1 MRTINTSTLTI
12 KIFDADPYLN
22 ERNLMIFRST
32 KVGTI
37 TLYINSVA
45 VMSVA
50 YPKANLDVTL
60 DLSDIVRTYP
70 NPVTVY
76 LTDTDTSST
85 ATITWSASGK
95 LVNPD
100 TTIRPAYNKESLLV
114 NFDPTNGG
122 LIFAPSSTYPG
133 DTFIAY
139 SGGGTITFNYQSIG
153 QDIIDNIIYDYP
165 TEQTD
170 KVIDIYTGNGNEVAV
185 IELRSFDCR
194 RYCAL
199 RWESMFKK
207 DLYKN
212 HTFVIAEISG
222 EADDTTECYNV
233 IDDGTSRLLKN
244 RVEKCVVLL
253 ENLTTYD
260 VWYYSDLIT
269 SNNVFF
275 DFIENGQRV
284 GKERRVQVL
293 SKSLSTSMNDAKRV
307 DLQFELLIKK
317 IDAL

>member
-12 KIFDADPYLN
+12 RIFDADPFLN
-22 ERNLMIFRST
+22 ERNMLKFRST

-70 NPVTVY
+70 NPTTAT
-76 LTDTDTSST
+76 LTDTDTT
-85 ATITWSASGK
+85 ATITWNASGK
-95 LVNPD
+95 LVNPA
-100 TTIRPAYNKESLLV
+100 TTIRPAYNKENLLV

-122 LIFAPSSTYPG
+122 LIFAPSSTYSG

-139 SGGGTITFNYQSIG
+139 SGGGDVIFNYHSIG
-153 QDIIDNIIYDYP
+153 QDTIENIIYDYP
-165 TEQTD
+165 TETTD
-170 KVIDIYTGNGNEVAV
+170 KSIDIFTGKGDEVV
-185 IELRSFDCR
+185 VLELRSFDCR

-207 DLYKN
+207 NLFKN
-212 HTFVIAEISG
+212 HTFIISEISN

-244 RVEKCVVLL
+244 RIEKCVVLL

-275 DFIENGQRV
+275 DFIQNGKRV
-284 GKERRVQVL
+284 GNERRVQVL
-293 SKSLSTSMNDAKRV
+293 SKSLSTSINDAKRV

>member
-1 MRTINTSTLTI
+1 MRTITTTTLTI

-22 ERNLMIFRST
+22 ERNMMTFRST

-37 TLYINSVA
+37 TLYINSVV

-60 DLSDIVRTYP
+60 DLSDIVKTYP
-70 NPVTVY
+70 NPVTAI
-76 LTDTDTSST
+76 LADTSTT
-85 ATITWSASGK
+85 ASITWGASGK

-100 TTIRPAYNKESLLV
+100 TTIRPAYNKENLLV

-122 LIFAPSSTYPG
+122 LIFAPSSTYSG

-139 SGGGTITFNYQSIG
+139 SGGGTIIFNIQSSG
-153 QDIIDNIIYDYP
+153 EDTIDNNFYDYP
-165 TEQTD
+165 TETTD
-170 KVIDIYTGNGNEVAV
+170 KIINIFTGKGDEVAV
-185 IELRSFDCR
+185 LELRSFDCR

-207 DLYKN
+207 NLYKN

-244 RVEKCVVLL
+244 RVEKCVVLV
-253 ENLTTYD
+253 ENLTPYD

-275 DFIENGQRV
+275 DFIENGVRV

-293 SKSLSTSMNDAKRV
+293 SKSLTTSMNDAKRV
-307 DLQFELLIKK
+307 DLQFEILIKK
-317 IDAL
+317 IEAL

>member
-1 MRTINTSTLTI
+1 MRNITTSTLTI
-12 KIFDADPYLN
+12 RIFDADPFLN
-22 ERNLMIFRST
+22 ERNLMKFRST
-32 KVGTI
+32 KSGTI

-50 YPKANLDVTL
+50 YPKANIDVTI
-60 DLSDIVRTYP
+60 DLSDIVKTYP
-70 NPVTVY
+70 NPTTAT
-76 LTDTDTSST
+76 LTDTSTT

-95 LVNPD
+95 LVNPN
-100 TTIRPAYNKESLLV
+100 TTIRPAYNKENLLV

-122 LIFAPSSTYPG
+122 LIFAPSATYSG

-139 SGGGTITFNYQSIG
+139 SGGGTITFDMVSSGN
-153 QDIIDNIIYDYP
+153 DTVNNNIYDYP
-165 TEQTD
+165 TELTD
-170 KVIDIYTGNGNEVAV
+170 KVINIFTGKGNEVV
-185 IELRSFDCR
+185 VLELRSFDCR
-194 RYCAL
+194 KYCSL

-207 DLYKN
+207 NLFKN

-253 ENLTTYD
+253 ENLTPYD

-275 DFIENGQRV
+275 DFIQDGQRV

-293 SKSLSTSMNDAKRV
+293 SKSITTSMNDAKRV

-317 IDAL
+317 INAL

>member
-12 KIFDADPYLN
+12 TIFDADPYLN
-22 ERNLMIFRST
+22 ERNLLKFRST
-32 KVGTI
+32 KTGTI

-70 NPVTVY
+70 NPTTVT
-76 LTDTDTSST
+76 LTDTSTT

-95 LVNPD
+95 LVNPN

-133 DTFIAY
+133 DTFVMY
-139 SGGGTITFNYQSIG
+139 SGGGTITFYIQSSG
-153 QDIIDNIIYDYP
+153 NDTIDNNFFDYP
-165 TEQTD
+165 TESTD
-170 KVIDIYTGNGNEVAV
+170 KVINIFTGKGNEVAV
-185 IELRSFDCR
+185 LELRSFDCR

-212 HTFVIAEISG
+212 HTFIISEISN

-233 IDDGTSRLLKN
+233 VDDGTSRLLKN
-244 RVEKCVVLL
+244 RVEKCVVLV

-275 DFIENGQRV
+275 DFIQDGQRV
-284 GKERRVQVL
+284 GNERRVQVL
-293 SKSLSTSMNDAKRV
+293 SKSLTTSMNDAKRV

>member
-12 KIFDADPYLN
+12 RIFDADPYLN
-22 ERNLMIFRST
+22 ERNLMKFRST
-32 KVGTI
+32 KSGLV
-37 TLYINSVA
+37 LLNINSVP
-45 VMSVA
+45 VMLIA
-50 YPKANLDVTL
+50 YPQQGREVTL

-70 NPVTVY
+70 TPTSVT
-76 LTDTDTSST
+76 LTDTST
-85 ATITWSASGK
+85 TANITWSASGK

-100 TTIRPAYNKESLLV
+100 TTIRPAYNKENLLV

-122 LIFAPSSTYPG
+122 LIFAPSATYPG
-133 DTFIAY
+133 DTFIGY
-139 SGGGTITFNYQSIG
+139 SGGGTITFYMVSTGN
-153 QDIIDNIIYDYP
+153 DTIDNNMYDYP
-165 TEQTD
+165 TEPTD
-170 KVIDIYTGNGNEVAV
+170 KVINIFTGKGDEVV
-185 IELRSFDCR
+185 VLELRSFDCR

-212 HTFVIAEISG
+212 HTFIISEISG

-253 ENLTTYD
+253 ENLTPYD

-284 GKERRVQVL
+284 GKERRVHVL

-307 DLQFELLIKK
+307 DLQFEILIKK

>member
-12 KIFDADPYLN
+12 TIFDADPYLN
-22 ERNLMIFRST
+22 ERNLMIFCST

-70 NPVTVY
+70 TPSSVT
-76 LTDTDTSST
+76 LTDTATT
-85 ATITWSASGK
+85 ATITWNASGK
-95 LVNPD
+95 LVNPN

-122 LIFAPSSTYPG
+122 LIFAPSATYPG

-139 SGGGTITFNYQSIG
+139 SGGGTITFDMVSSGN
-153 QDIIDNIIYDYP
+153 DTIDNNIYDYP

-170 KVIDIYTGNGNEVAV
+170 KVINLFTGNGNEVAV

-194 RYCAL
+194 RYCSL

-207 DLYKN
+207 NLYKN

-222 EADDTTECYNV
+222 EADNTTECYNV

-253 ENLTTYD
+253 ENLTPYD

-275 DFIENGQRV
+275 DFIQDGARV
-284 GKERRVQVL
+284 GNERRVQVL

-317 IDAL
+317 IESL

>member
-12 KIFDADPYLN
+12 RIFDADPYLN
-22 ERNLMIFRST
+22 ERNLMTFRST

-60 DLSDIVRTYP
+60 DLSDIVKTYP
-70 NPVTVY
+70 NPVTAI
-76 LTDTDTSST
+76 LADTSTT

-95 LVNPD
+95 LVNPT
-100 TTIRPAYNKESLLV
+100 TTIRPAYNKENLLV

-122 LIFAPSSTYPG
+122 LIFAPSATYPG

-139 SGGGTITFNYQSIG
+139 SGGGTVTFFLQSSG
-153 QDIIDNIIYDYP
+153 EDTIDSNIYDYP
-165 TEQTD
+165 TETTD
-170 KVIDIYTGNGNEVAV
+170 KLINLSTGNGNEVAV
-185 IELRSFDCR
+185 IEFRSFDCR
-194 RYCAL
+194 RYCSL

-212 HTFVIAEISG
+212 HTFIISEISG

-253 ENLTTYD
+253 ENLTPYD

-275 DFIENGQRV
+275 DFIENGKRV
-284 GKERRVQVL
+284 GNERRVQVL
-293 SKSLSTSMNDAKRV
+293 SKSITTSMNDAKRV
-307 DLQFELLIKK
+307 DLQFEILIKK

>member
-1 MRTINTSTLTI
+1 MRNINTSTLTI
-12 KIFDADPYLN
+12 TIFDADPYLN
-22 ERNLMIFRST
+22 ERNMLTFRST

-60 DLSDIVRTYP
+60 DLSDIVKTYP
-70 NPVTVY
+70 NPTTAT
-76 LTDTDTSST
+76 LTDTSTT
-85 ATITWSASGK
+85 ATITWNASGK

-100 TTIRPAYNKESLLV
+100 TTIRPNYGKENLLV

-122 LIFAPSSTYPG
+122 LIFTPSATYPG

-139 SGGGTITFNYQSIG
+139 SGGGAIIFDYHSIG
-153 QDIIDNIIYDYP
+153 QDTIDTIMYDYS
-165 TEQTD
+165 TETTD
-170 KVIDIYTGNGNEVAV
+170 KTINIHTGKGNEVV
-185 IELRSFDCR
+185 VLELRSFDCR

-207 DLYKN
+207 NLFKN
-212 HTFVIAEISG
+212 HTFIISEISG

-244 RVEKCVVLL
+244 RVEKCFVLV
-253 ENLTTYD
+253 ENLTPYD

-275 DFIENGQRV
+275 DFIQDGQRV

-293 SKSLSTSMNDAKRV
+293 SKSLTTSMNDAKRV
-307 DLQFELLIKK
+307 DLQFEILIKK
-317 IDAL
+317 IESL

>member
-12 KIFDADPYLN
+12 RIFDVDPYLN
-22 ERNLMIFRST
+22 ERVFMIFRST

-37 TLYINSVA
+37 TLYINNVV
-45 VMSVA
+45 VMNVA
-50 YPKANLDVTL
+50 YPKAYLDVTL
-60 DLSDIVRTYP
+60 DLSDILRTYP
-70 NPVTVY
+70 NPTTATI
-76 LTDTDTSST
+76 TDGTTT
-85 ATITWSASGK
+85 ATITWNASGK

-100 TTIRPAYNKESLLV
+100 TTIRPNYGKENLLV

-122 LIFAPSSTYPG
+122 LIFAPSATYPG
-133 DTFIAY
+133 DTFISY
-139 SGGGTITFNYQSIG
+139 SGGGPITVYYPSIG
-153 QDIIDNIIYDYP
+153 QDTIDSNMYDYP
-165 TEQTD
+165 TDTTD
-170 KVIDIYTGNGNEVAV
+170 KSINILTGKGNEVV
-185 IELRSFDCR
+185 VLELRSFDCR

-207 DLYKN
+207 NLYKN
-212 HTFVIAEISG
+212 HTFIISEISG

-233 IDDGTSRLLKN
+233 IDVGTARLLKN

-253 ENLTTYD
+253 ENLTPYD

-275 DFIENGQRV
+275 DFIESGQRV

-317 IDAL
+317 IDAI

>member
-12 KIFDADPYLN
+12 TIFDADPFLN
-22 ERNLMIFRST
+22 ERNMLTFRST
-32 KVGTI
+32 KSGLVL
-37 TLYINSVA
+37 LYINGVP
-45 VMSVA
+45 VMLIA
-50 YPKANLDVTL
+50 YPQQGREVTL
-60 DLSDIVRTYP
+60 DLSDIVKTYP
-70 NPVTVY
+70 NPTSVT
-76 LTDTDTSST
+76 LTDTSTT

-100 TTIRPAYNKESLLV
+100 TTIRPNYGKENLLV

-122 LIFAPSSTYPG
+122 LIFAPSATYLG

-139 SGGGTITFNYQSIG
+139 SGGGTVIFDYQSIG
-153 QDIIDNIIYDYP
+153 QDTIDTIIYDYP
-165 TEQTD
+165 TESTD
-170 KVIDIYTGNGNEVAV
+170 KTINIHTGKGDEVV
-185 IELRSFDCR
+185 VLELRSFDCR

-207 DLYKN
+207 NLYKN
-212 HTFVIAEISG
+212 HTFVIAETSG

-233 IDDGTSRLLKN
+233 VDDGTSRLLKN
-244 RVEKCVVLL
+244 RVEKCVVLV
-253 ENLTTYD
+253 ENLTPYD

-275 DFIENGQRV
+275 DFIESGQRV

-293 SKSLSTSMNDAKRV
+293 SKSLTTSMNDAKRV
-307 DLQFELLIKK
+307 DLQFEILIKK
-317 IDAL
+317 IEAL

>member
-12 KIFDADPYLN
+12 RIFDTDPYLN
-22 ERNLMIFRST
+22 ERNLLKFRST
-32 KVGTI
+32 KSGLVL
-37 TLYINSVA
+37 LYINGVP
-45 VMSVA
+45 VMLIA
-50 YPKANLDVTL
+50 YPQQGREITL

-70 NPVTVY
+70 NPSSVT
-76 LTDTDTSST
+76 LTDTDTT
-85 ATITWSASGK
+85 ATITWNASGK
-95 LVNPD
+95 LVNPT
-100 TTIRPAYNKESLLV
+100 TTIRPAYNKENLLV

-133 DTFIAY
+133 DTFICY
-139 SGGGTITFNYQSIG
+139 SGGGNITFYYHSIG
-153 QDIIDNIIYDYP
+153 QDTIDNNFYDYP
-165 TEQTD
+165 TELTD
-170 KVIDIYTGNGNEVAV
+170 KTIELYTGKGNEVAV

-212 HTFVIAEISG
+212 HTFIISEISN

-233 IDDGTSRLLKN
+233 VDDGTSRLLKN

-275 DFIENGQRV
+275 DFIQDGQRV
-284 GKERRVQVL
+284 GNERRVQVL
-293 SKSLSTSMNDAKRV
+293 SKSITTSMNDAKRV

-317 IDAL
+317 IESL

>member
-1 MRTINTSTLTI
+1 MRNITTSTLTI
-12 KIFDADPYLN
+12 RIFDADPYLN
-22 ERNLMIFRST
+22 ERNMLTFHST

-60 DLSDIVRTYP
+60 DLSDIVKTYP
-70 NPVTVY
+70 NPVTAI
-76 LTDTDTSST
+76 LADTSTT
-85 ATITWSASGK
+85 ASITWSASGK

-100 TTIRPAYNKESLLV
+100 TTIRPAYNKENLLV

-122 LIFAPSSTYPG
+122 LIFAPSSTYSG

-139 SGGGTITFNYQSIG
+139 SGGGTITFDMVSSGN
-153 QDIIDNIIYDYP
+153 DTIDTNFYDYP
-165 TEQTD
+165 TEPTD
-170 KVIDIYTGNGNEVAV
+170 KAINIFTGNGDEVAV

-207 DLYKN
+207 DLFKN

-233 IDDGTSRLLKN
+233 VDNGTARLLKN
-244 RVEKCVVLL
+244 RVEKCVVLV

-275 DFIENGQRV
+275 DFIESGQRV

-293 SKSLSTSMNDAKRV
+293 SKSLTTSMNDAKRV
-307 DLQFELLIKK
+307 DLQFEILIKK
-317 IDAL
+317 IEAL

>member
-1 MRTINTSTLTI
+1 MRTINTSTLKIT
-12 KIFDADPYLN
+12 IFDADPYIN
-22 ERNLMIFRST
+22 ERNMLTFRST

-45 VMSVA
+45 VMGVA
-50 YPKANLDVTL
+50 YPKANLNVTL
-60 DLSDIVRTYP
+60 DLSDIVKTYP
-70 NPVTVY
+70 NPSSVT
-76 LTDTDTSST
+76 LTDTSTT

-100 TTIRPAYNKESLLV
+100 TTIRPNYGKENLLV

-122 LIFAPSSTYPG
+122 LIFAPSATYPG

-139 SGGGTITFNYQSIG
+139 SSGGTIVFDTVSFGN
-153 QDIIDNIIYDYP
+153 DTVDNNMHDCP
-165 TEQTD
+165 TEPTD
-170 KVIDIYTGNGNEVAV
+170 KVINILTGKGNEVV
-185 IELRSFDCR
+185 VLELRSFDCR

-207 DLYKN
+207 NLYKN

-244 RVEKCVVLL
+244 RVEKCIVLV
-253 ENLTTYD
+253 ENLTPYD

-275 DFIENGQRV
+275 DFIENGKRT

-293 SKSLSTSMNDAKRV
+293 SKSLTTSMNDAKRV
-307 DLQFELLIKK
+307 DLQFEILIKK
-317 IDAL
+317 IESL

>member
-1 MRTINTSTLTI
+1 MRNINTSTLTI
-12 KIFDADPYLN
+12 RIFDADPYIN
-22 ERNLMIFRST
+22 ERNMLTFRST

-45 VMSVA
+45 VMSVT

-60 DLSDIVRTYP
+60 DLSDIVKTYP
-70 NPVTVY
+70 NPVTAI
-76 LTDTDTSST
+76 LADTSTT
-85 ATITWSASGK
+85 ASITWASSGK

-100 TTIRPAYNKESLLV
+100 TTIRPNYGKESLLV

-122 LIFAPSSTYPG
+122 LIFAPSSTFSG

-139 SGGGTITFNYQSIG
+139 SGGGSIIFNYQSIG
-153 QDIIDNIIYDYP
+153 QDTIDNIIYDYP
-165 TEQTD
+165 TELTD
-170 KVIDIYTGNGNEVAV
+170 KTIDIYTGNGNEVV
-185 IELRSFDCR
+185 VLELRSFDCR

-207 DLYKN
+207 NLYKN

-244 RVEKCVVLL
+244 RVEKCVVLV
-253 ENLTTYD
+253 ENLTPYD

-275 DFIENGQRV
+275 DFIQDGVRV

-293 SKSLSTSMNDAKRV
+293 SKSLTTSMNDAKRV
-307 DLQFELLIKK
+307 DLQFEILIKK
-317 IDAL
+317 IEAL

>member
-1 MRTINTSTLTI
+1 MRNINTSTLTVR
-12 KIFDADPYLN
+12 IFDADPYLN
-22 ERNLMIFRST
+22 ERNMLTFRST

-50 YPKANLDVTL
+50 YPKANSDVTL
-60 DLSDIVRTYP
+60 DLSDIVKTYP
-70 NPVTVY
+70 NPVTAI
-76 LTDTDTSST
+76 LTDTST
-85 ATITWSASGK
+85 TASITWNASGK

-100 TTIRPAYNKESLLV
+100 TTIRPAYNKENLLV

-122 LIFAPSSTYPG
+122 LIFAPSSTYSG

-139 SGGGTITFNYQSIG
+139 SGGGGVTFDYYSLG
-153 QDIIDNIIYDYP
+153 QDTLDNNFYDYP
-165 TEQTD
+165 TETTD
-170 KVIDIYTGNGNEVAV
+170 KVINILTGNGNEKVV
-185 IELRSFDCR
+185 LELRSFDCR

-207 DLYKN
+207 NIYKN

-307 DLQFELLIKK
+307 DLQFEILIKK

>member
-1 MRTINTSTLTI
+1 MRNINTSTLTI

-22 ERNLMIFRST
+22 ERNMMTFRST

-45 VMSVA
+45 VMTVA

-70 NPVTVY
+70 NPSSVTF
-76 LTDTDTSST
+76 TDTSTT

-95 LVNPD
+95 LVNPT

-122 LIFAPSSTYPG
+122 LIFAPSSTYIG

-139 SGGGTITFNYQSIG
+139 SGGGSITFNYQSIG
-153 QDIIDNIIYDYP
+153 QDDITNEFIDYP

-170 KVIDIYTGNGNEVAV
+170 KTIDIYTGKGDEVV
-185 IELRSFDCR
+185 VLELRSFDCR

-207 DLYKN
+207 NLFKN
-212 HTFVIAEISG
+212 HTFIISEISN

-233 IDDGTSRLLKN
+233 IDDGTARLLKN
-244 RVEKCVVLL
+244 RVEKCVVLV
-253 ENLTTYD
+253 ENLTPYD

-275 DFIENGQRV
+275 DFIQDGQRV

-293 SKSLSTSMNDAKRV
+293 SKSLTTSMNDAKRV

>member
-1 MRTINTSTLTI
+1 MRNINTSTLTI
-12 KIFDADPYLN
+12 KLFDADPYLN
-22 ERNLMIFRST
+22 ERNMMTLRST

-50 YPKANLDVTL
+50 YPTANLDVTL
-60 DLSDIVRTYP
+60 DLSDIVKTYP
-70 NPVTVY
+70 NPTTAI
-76 LTDTDTSST
+76 LSDGTTT
-85 ATITWSASGK
+85 ATITWASSGK

-100 TTIRPAYNKESLLV
+100 TTIRPNYGKENLLV

-122 LIFAPSSTYPG
+122 LIFAPSSTFSG

-139 SGGGTITFNYQSIG
+139 SGGGSVTFDYHSIG
-153 QDIIDNIIYDYP
+153 QDTIDTIIYDYP
-165 TEQTD
+165 TEPTD
-170 KVIDIYTGNGNEVAV
+170 KTINIHTGKDNEVV
-185 IELRSFDCR
+185 VLELRSFDCR
-194 RYCAL
+194 RYCSL

-207 DLYKN
+207 NLYKN
-212 HTFVIAEISG
+212 HTFVVAEISG

-233 IDDGTSRLLKN
+233 IDDGTARLLKN

-275 DFIENGQRV
+275 DFIEDGQRV

-293 SKSLSTSMNDAKRV
+293 SKSLTTSMNDAKRV
-307 DLQFELLIKK
+307 DLQFEILIKK